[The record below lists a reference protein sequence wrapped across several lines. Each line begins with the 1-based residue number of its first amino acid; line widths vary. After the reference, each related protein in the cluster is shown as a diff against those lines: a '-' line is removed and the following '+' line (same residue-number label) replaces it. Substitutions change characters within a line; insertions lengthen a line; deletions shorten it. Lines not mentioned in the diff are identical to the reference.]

1 MAELRNNLELV
12 DVTYSNDKKKATF
25 TFLDR
30 ERREIRE
37 VNFNRQAYKD
47 GKFVDDEEKAEKVDG
62 WCEEFF
68 GTTFDKLT
76 DCIGQKHD
84 VYVYEKFN
92 SLFEASETIKFSSDM
107 YGQIFQTEIKSIV
120 VDDVAIRVTYD
131 IDGKTYESKMTFAKY
146 MPAMKEWF
154 VDPNKKTAQF
164 RKFEDKFGVPVEQA
178 DTLIGHALMVE
189 VKKAFDSYYGDMK
202 AFPKKK

>member
-68 GTTFDKLT
+68 GTTFDKLA

-120 VDDVAIRVTYD
+120 VDDVAIRFTYD

-164 RKFEDKFGVPVEQA
+164 KKFEDKFGVPVEQA
-178 DTLIGHALMVE
+178 DTLIGHTLMVE